1 MKFIEES
8 SLANFVSPG
17 SMAVSIMKV
26 EAWLL
31 WIINITTIAESRMG

>member
-1 MKFIEES
+1 MKFVEKS

-26 EAWLL
+26 ESWLL
-31 WIINITTIAESRMG
+31 WIINIITVAEPRMG